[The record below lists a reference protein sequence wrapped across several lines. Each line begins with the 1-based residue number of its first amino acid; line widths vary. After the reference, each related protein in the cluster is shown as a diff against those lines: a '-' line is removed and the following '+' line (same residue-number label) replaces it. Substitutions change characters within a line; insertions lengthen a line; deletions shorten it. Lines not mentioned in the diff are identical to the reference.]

1 MQQTKE
7 IKMAKVFDNP
17 ITEGLSG
24 KLGRRLVFRKG
35 RKGKTIVALNPVYSE
50 NRLFTETQLAHH
62 EAFRQATQY
71 AVGAR
76 NNPLYVT
83 LARGADATAYNL
95 AVADWFGKPQVLEI
109 DPSRWTGQPG
119 QTIRVMAKDDTQVTK
134 VVVTIKDE
142 NDTILLKDFA
152 DPSDGPWWN
161 FTVPTAVSNP
171 STVAISATAYD
182 LPGNTGDLVW
192 QNN

>member
-1 MQQTKE
+1 
-7 IKMAKVFDNP
+7 MAKVYDNP

-24 KLGRRLVFRKG
+24 KLGKRLVFRKG

-83 LARGADATAYNL
+83 LAREADATAYNL

-134 VVVTIKDE
+134 VVVVIKDG
-142 NDTILLKDFA
+142 NGTILMQDFA
-152 DPSDGPWWN
+152 DQVDSVWWN
-161 FTVPTAVSNP
+161 FTTTSAVADP
-171 STVAISATAYD
+171 SAATISATAYD
-182 LPGNTGDLVW
+182 LPGNTGDL
-192 QNN
+192 QAA